1 MLPAPPCRD
10 TRADYALWFLLACS
24 RAMRFTAPVA
34 LLAFCVLLAPA
45 CAKVD
50 GSTVSAAVADVGST
64 AMHAMMAAGGAGSRK
79 LQSVSVS
86 CPSPSSG
93 ALTCN
98 SGTQLLSYPG
108 SGGVC
113 DCSCGT
119 NATAATDSTPGGNSA
134 IVAVAAS
141 SACTAAACTAA
152 FPTFCPAA
160 SYVMAQY
167 FSWTAL
173 GTQVQSI
180 LSLTTTSCGTAAMC
194 WGLDVQCSPS
204 NIANGICPSN
214 LAGTTI
220 FQVHLL

>member
-1 MLPAPPCRD
+1 
-10 TRADYALWFLLACS
+10 
-24 RAMRFTAPVA
+24 
-34 LLAFCVLLAPA
+34 
-45 CAKVD
+45 
-50 GSTVSAAVADVGST
+50 
-64 AMHAMMAAGGAGSRK
+64 MHAMTSAGGAGSRK
-79 LQSVSVS
+79 LQSVTLS

-113 DCSCGT
+113 DCNCGT
-119 NATAATDSTPGGNSA
+119 NAATATDSTSGGNSA

-141 SACTAAACTAA
+141 SACTNAACTTA

-160 SYVMAQY
+160 GYVMAQY
-167 FSWTAL
+167 VNWTTL
-173 GTQVQSI
+173 GTQTQSV
-180 LSLTTTSCGTAAMC
+180 LTLTTTSCGTAAMC
-194 WGLDVQCSPS
+194 YGFDVQCSPS
-204 NIANGICPSN
+204 NIANGICPSF